1 MKPFRIFLVALVFTT
16 LCVNILPAQP
26 TPVNGGGSGG
36 GSADPAEAIHTA
48 AVKTPPIDA
57 DEFGFVDT
65 EAANILKQFTWANLK
80 AALKTYFDSL
90 STTFTNKRITAR
102 IATLTDAATVTPAS
116 DAYDGGILA
125 TLSQTTD
132 FLNPTGTPT
141 DGQRYTL
148 RIKSTTARTITWTNG
163 GSGTKYRGS
172 ADLALPSATSGSSLT
187 DYLVFIWNDADSKWD
202 LVGRTFGF

>member
-1 MKPFRIFLVALVFTT
+1 MKTFRHFYAGLVFVL
-16 LCVNILPAQP
+16 LCSVQLSAQP
-26 TPVNGGGSGG
+26 TPVSGGGSG

-48 AVKTPPIDA
+48 DAKTTPADA
-57 DEFGFVDT
+57 DEFGYVDS
-65 EAANILKQFTWANLK
+65 EAANVLKQFTWANLK
-80 AALKTYFDSL
+80 TALKTYFDSL
-90 STTFTNKRITAR
+90 STTLTNKRITPR
-102 IATLTDAATVTPAS
+102 IATLTDAATVTPAT
-116 DAYDGGILA
+116 DAYDGGILT

-148 RIKSTTARTITWTNG
+148 RIKSSTTRTITWTNG
-163 GSGTKYRGS
+163 GSGTQYRGS

-187 DYLVFIWNDADSKWD
+187 DYLVFIWNAADSKWD